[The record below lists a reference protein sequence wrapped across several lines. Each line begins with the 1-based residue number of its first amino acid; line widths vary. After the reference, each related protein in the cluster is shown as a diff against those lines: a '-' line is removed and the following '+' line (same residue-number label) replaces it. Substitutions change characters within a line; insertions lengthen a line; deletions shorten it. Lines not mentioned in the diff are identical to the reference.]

1 MNEFLT
7 ILLVSK
13 GNLESAIQGLAAESL
28 GAAVYLEFL
37 LGLSKY
43 ILLPLLVTT
52 VIWKFLAIKPAGRLL
67 WGIGLWV
74 VIWLGWRTLVLVD
87 AGWVDGVRMLLGYL
101 WSYGG
106 IFFVVLA
113 LVDFVVLALLPKPT
127 ASRVLPMRFASGIS
141 ADVEVK
147 ISNLSAFSMKMLFH
161 DGLPRDAVCEDLP
174 WSGELPSRGYTKITY
189 PLEFHERGDTELE
202 SAYIQISTKL
212 TLWTRLVRAGE
223 EQITKVYPNYEPIVR
238 YALLSMESS
247 PEQMGIVTKNRVG
260 MSKEFHQLRDY
271 QLGDMLSQID
281 WKATSKQRNLISR
294 DYQEQK
300 DQNVILAIDCGR
312 RMRAID
318 GGVPQFDHCLNAM
331 LLLSYVALKQGD
343 HVGILSFGG
352 TERWLPPVKGV
363 QSMTTILNH
372 MYDYQTSPSPS
383 DFSEAA
389 ERLLTRQRRRA
400 LVILITNVRGE
411 DGDDLVEPLR
421 RMRQKHVVMVANIRE
436 KEIMDKYEKPVTGLD
451 DALSLA
457 ATQIYLDERA
467 AVLRQLESHGV
478 STVDATAKQLPI
490 ALANR
495 YLAERESV

>member
-1 MNEFLT
+1 MNESLTFLLT
-7 ILLVSK
+7 
-13 GNLESAIQGLAAESL
+13 
-28 GAAVYLEFL
+28 AVYSEFL

-43 ILLPLLVTT
+43 ILLPLLVST
-52 VIWKFLAIKPAGRLL
+52 VTWKFLSIKPSGRMLAGV
-67 WGIGLWV
+67 GVWV
-74 VIWLGWRTLVLVD
+74 VIWLSWRTLALVEAD
-87 AGWVDGVRMLLGYL
+87 WVDSVRSVLGYS

-106 IFFVVLA
+106 LFFVALAVLDFIIL
-113 LVDFVVLALLPKPT
+113 LVLPKPT
-127 ASRVLPMRFASGIS
+127 STRSLPTRFASGVS

-147 ISNLSAFSMKMLFH
+147 VSNPSAFSMKMLFH
-161 DGLPRDAVCEDLP
+161 DGLPKEAVCEELP
-174 WSGELPSRGYTKITY
+174 WQGILPSRGYTKITY
-189 PLEFHERGDTELE
+189 PLEFNERGDTLLE
-202 SAYIQISTKL
+202 ACYIQFSTKL
-212 TLWTRLVRAGE
+212 ALWTRQVRTGD

-281 WKATSKQRNLISR
+281 WKATSKHRNLISR

-331 LLLSYVALKQGD
+331 LLLSYVALRQGD

-436 KEIMDKYEKPVTGLD
+436 KEVMDKFEKEVKGLD

-467 AVLRQLESHGV
+467 GVLRQLESHGV
-478 STVDATAKQLPI
+478 STVDATAEQLPV

-495 YLAERESV
+495 YLAERETV